1 MEPLVNIKMDL
12 QRKCYREMYDYMEGR
27 QADFHSRQDNAQH
40 VLFNSG
46 RIGPFVIVKGEI
58 KMLTRKICPP
68 FFEIGP
74 KSYLYGDQVLE
85 LAIAADAAAKRYDV
99 DVIFTTPY
107 TEIRR
112 VRESTDRIFVFAPH
126 MDPLQVGR
134 GLSDILPE
142 AVKAA
147 GADGVML
154 NHCERPLTLS
164 ALRQTILRAKGLDLL
179 TIVCA
184 DSIAEARA
192 VAELHPDIIVAEPTD
207 LIGTG
212 KASSMDYVLA
222 SIEEVKRVDKDILVL
237 QGAGISNGQ
246 DVYNV
251 IFAGADATGSSSG
264 IVKAASSTAMI
275 DEMLFAVR

>member
-1 MEPLVNIKMDL
+1 M
-12 QRKCYREMYDYMEGR
+12 RK
-27 QADFHSRQDNAQH
+27 
-40 VLFNSG
+40 
-46 RIGPFVIVKGEI
+46 VKA
-58 KMLTRKICPP
+58 P

-74 KSYLYGDQVLE
+74 KSYFYGDGILN
-85 LAIAADAAAKRYDV
+85 LALAADAAAEKYDV

-112 VRESTDRIFVFAPH
+112 VAEATKRISVFAPH
-126 MDPLQVGR
+126 MDPLPIGR
-134 GLSDILPE
+134 GLADILPE

-147 GADGVML
+147 GASGVML

-164 ALRQTILRAKGLDLL
+164 VLRQTILRARELELQ

-184 DSIAEARA
+184 DSIAEAHA
-192 VAELHPDIIVAEPTD
+192 IAGLGPDIIVAEPTE

-212 KASSMDYVLA
+212 KASSMDYVRA
-222 SIEEVKRVDKDILVL
+222 SIEAVKSVNPDILVL

-251 IFAGADATGSSSG
+251 IFAGAEATGSSSG
-264 IVKAASSTAMI
+264 IAKAPSPAAMV
-275 DEMLFAVR
+275 DEMLCAVRRAFDARNAGR